1 MAVEKEFRDI
11 LVVGHYSHD
20 ELVTPAGE
28 VLCRLGG
35 PPAYISSVLHALDA
49 DYSIVAK
56 VGRDFR
62 YSAAVHREPIVAPH
76 APTTACFNDYS
87 GEGRRQAIPCV
98 CDPIGP
104 GDIRTSAKVCLA
116 CGMVGEILPDTVRRL
131 RGVSQILIGDLQGFV
146 RVVRED
152 GTVSLARLADTV
164 HANCVEEF
172 DFLKASREELG
183 GAEIESLREHTTV
196 IVTRGEGGCTLHEKE
211 SEVAIPGFAVPVS
224 DPTGAGDCFL
234 AGFGY
239 ALSKG
244 VSVREAAR
252 MGNYCGSLAVQYVG
266 VPELRKK
273 HFRRIL
279 DEIDGLG
286 WSG

>member
-1 MAVEKEFRDI
+1 MAVAKEFHDI
-11 LVVGHYSHD
+11 LAVGHYSHD
-20 ELVTPAGE
+20 ELISPAGE
-28 VLCRLGG
+28 VSRRLGG

-62 YSAAVHREPIVAPH
+62 YSGAVHREPIVAPH
-76 APTTACFNDYS
+76 APTTACSNDYS
-87 GEGRRQAIPCV
+87 GGGRRQTIPCV
-98 CDPIGP
+98 CDPISP

-146 RVVRED
+146 RIVRED
-152 GTVSLARLADTV
+152 RTVSLARLADTMY
-164 HANCVEEF
+164 ADCAGEF

-183 GAEIESLREHTTV
+183 EAEIESLRRHTTV
-196 IVTRGEGGCTLHEKE
+196 IVTRGGGGCTIYERG
-211 SEVAIPGFAVPVS
+211 SEVSVPGLAAPVC

-239 ALSKG
+239 ALSRG
-244 VSVREAAR
+244 VNVREAAR
-252 MGNYCGSLAVQYVG
+252 MGNYCGSLAVQHVG

-273 HFRRIL
+273 HFRQIL
-279 DEIDGLG
+279 DEVNGLG
-286 WSG
+286 RSA